1 MQRLFVVSLMCCL
14 SMPVWALDEQ
24 QVKQAI
30 EDAKNAF
37 DKAVAEQG
45 GWVSTS
51 KLLKDAQL
59 SAAKGESVNTIL
71 NAVALKKEN
80 KLKKVIVAGCLSE
93 RYREDLLNE
102 IPEVDVYFGTEDYSG
117 IISELGGAIPLMR
130 GRHKSKPIDELV
142 KEATFLASG
151 GAKEIVLIAQDT
163 TDYGIDLYE
172 KRNPDF
178 ACPGS
183 GSRPC
188 GRHPALSV
196 PAEN

>member
-59 SAAKGESVNTIL
+59 SAAKGEKQK
-71 NAVALKKEN
+71 ALE
-80 KLKKVIVAGCLSE
+80 
-93 RYREDLLNE
+93 
-102 IPEVDVYFGTEDYSG
+102 
-117 IISELGGAIPLMR
+117 
-130 GRHKSKPIDELV
+130 
-142 KEATFLASG
+142 LASQ
-151 GAKEIVLIAQDT
+151 ARHEADLSYAQSMKQKET
-163 TDYGIDLYE
+163 WSE
-172 KRNPDF
+172 
-178 ACPGS
+178 PGY
-183 GSRPC
+183 
-188 GRHPALSV
+188 LSK
-196 PAEN
+196 